1 MLWSNQHLSSRRE
14 SSRREPSSSPGSS
27 QTSTVADSRKA
38 GEDPEVLLSPNLGID
53 NRMRRRFRGNKKMP
67 KIGYGSDNTTKYYLP
82 NGLKKFVVHNAKD
95 LEVLLMNN
103 RTFCAEIAHNVS
115 SRVYHHKCRK
125 EPTSSSVP
133 NRSESSSPT
142 PVEKSEQKRRS
153 KRHDLSYLTLTFAV
167 SLTPADK
174 MRYIHNALYA
184 ALPSITATFHKKGM
198 KKKQTKLK

>member
-1 MLWSNQHLSSRRE
+1 M
-14 SSRREPSSSPGSS
+14 
-27 QTSTVADSRKA
+27 ADSRKA
-38 GEDPEVLLSPNLGID
+38 GEDPEVPLSPNLGID
-53 NRMRRRFRGNKKMP
+53 NRMRRRFRDNKKMP

-115 SRVYHHKCRK
+115 SRVNHHKCRK

-142 PVEKSEQKRRS
+142 PVGKSEQKRRS

-174 MRYIHNALYA
+174 MRYIHNALNA
-184 ALPSITATFHKKGM
+184 ALPPIAATFHKIGM